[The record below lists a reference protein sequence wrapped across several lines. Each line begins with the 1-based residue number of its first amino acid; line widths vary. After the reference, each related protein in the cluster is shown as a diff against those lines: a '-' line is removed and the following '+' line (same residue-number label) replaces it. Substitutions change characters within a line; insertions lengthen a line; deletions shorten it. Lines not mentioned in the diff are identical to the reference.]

1 MHLSSL
7 PTPYGIGTMGQSARD
22 FVDFLK
28 KAGQKYWQIL
38 PVCPTSFGDSPYQSF
53 STFAG
58 NPYFIDLDDLR
69 AEGLLELSEYFD
81 IDWESEPG
89 AVNFG
94 ALYEKRYPILKLA
107 FKRFLDKK
115 SDEFEKFCEE
125 QSWWLNDY
133 AVFMTI
139 KDANNG
145 ISWLEWDEGVKSR
158 NPLALQTVES
168 QYRDEINFWK
178 VSQYFFFKQWK
189 ALRDYANDNGVSI
202 IGDLPIYVALDSA
215 DVWSHPELFQL
226 DENLQPT
233 GVAGC
238 PPDGFSA
245 TGQLWG
251 NPLFRWDVM
260 KENNYEW
267 WVRRIG
273 YACQIYNVLR
283 LDHFRGFES
292 YFSIP
297 YGAKDA
303 KNGHWEKGPGVE
315 LFKVMEE
322 KIGKQEIIAE
332 DLGFLTEPVKEM
344 LAESGFPGMKVFELG
359 FDSRDESSIEY
370 LPHNYT
376 RNCVAYVGTHDND
389 TVQGWFTS
397 AAPEDV
403 AYAQEYLGIEDLSEG
418 HWDMMKALWATVAD
432 TAIVQAQDLFGLGS
446 EYRMNTPSTLGT
458 NWLWRALP
466 GSFND
471 ELAEKLRKYMKMY
484 QRI

>member
-7 PTPYGIGTMGQSARD
+7 PTPYGIGTMGQSARN

-28 KAGQKYWQIL
+28 KAGQRYWQIL

-58 NPYFIDLDDLR
+58 NPYFIDLDELR
-69 AEGLLELSEYFD
+69 EEGLLELSEYFD
-81 IDWESEPG
+81 VDWESGPG
-89 AVNFG
+89 TVNFG
-94 ALYEKRYPILKLA
+94 TLYDKRYPILKVA
-107 FKRFLDKK
+107 FKRFLDRK

-125 QSWWLNDY
+125 QNWWLDDY
-133 AVFMTI
+133 ALFMTI
-139 KDANNG
+139 KDANKG
-145 ISWLEWDEGVKSR
+145 ASWLEWDEGVKRR
-158 NPLALQTVES
+158 NPLAIQTVER
-168 QYRDEINFWK
+168 QYKDEISFWK

-189 ALRDYANDNGVSI
+189 VLRDYANDNGVSI

-226 DENLQPT
+226 DENLQPIS
-233 GVAGC
+233 VAGC

-260 KENNYEW
+260 KDDDYKW
-267 WVRRIG
+267 WIKRIG
-273 YACQIYNVLR
+273 YACNIYNVLR

-297 YGAKDA
+297 YGATDA
-303 KNGHWEKGPGVE
+303 RNGHWEKGPGVE
-315 LFKVMEE
+315 LFKVMEA
-322 KIGKQEIIAE
+322 KIGKQNIIAE

-344 LAESGFPGMKVFELG
+344 LEASGFPGMKVFELA

-376 RNCVAYVGTHDND
+376 RHCVAYVGTHDND
-389 TVQGWFTS
+389 TIQGWFTTAS
-397 AAPEDV
+397 PEDV
-403 AYAQEYLGIEDLSEG
+403 KYSQEYLGIDDLSNG

-432 TAIVQAQDLFGLGS
+432 MTIVQAQDLFGLGS
-446 EYRMNTPSTLGT
+446 ESRMNTPSTLGT

-466 GSFND
+466 GSFDD
-471 ELAEKLRKYMKMY
+471 ELADKLCKYMKMY